1 MSMMIYKP
9 IIRNMDQIEWV
20 GQAVRRELHR
30 ER

>member
-1 MSMMIYKP
+1 MPMMLYKP
-9 IIRNMDQIEWV
+9 TIRNMDQIERV